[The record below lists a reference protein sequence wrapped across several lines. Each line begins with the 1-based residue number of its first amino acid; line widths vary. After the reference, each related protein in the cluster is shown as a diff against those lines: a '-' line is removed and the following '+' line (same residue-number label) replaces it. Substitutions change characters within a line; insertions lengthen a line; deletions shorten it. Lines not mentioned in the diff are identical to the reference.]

1 MIQFSLINV
10 QTRKFIKFCVVGII
24 CTVIDASVYYALY
37 RLTGYHIA
45 MVGGFVLSLGINY
58 LLNTFWTF
66 HQDLSVKTAVGVI
79 IAHCF
84 NIFVV
89 RMGLMWIF
97 ISTCFLTEGVAYV
110 PTLII
115 SVVTNY
121 LIVRSIY
128 SYCGRKQ

>member
-1 MIQFSLINV
+1 MIQLSLINI

-24 CTVIDASVYYALY
+24 CTVIDACVYYALY
-37 RLTGYHIA
+37 RLTGYRIA
-45 MVGGFVLSLGINY
+45 MVGGFVLSLGFNY

-66 HQDLSVKTAVGVI
+66 RQHLAAKTAVGVI

-97 ISTCFLTEGVAYV
+97 ISWCYLTESIAYI

-121 LIVRSIY
+121 LIVRTIY
-128 SYCGRKQ
+128 SYCGRNQ